1 MFRLE
6 LDVTDLADTRFV
18 VSPLHEVVGSFWPV
32 YTGCGSRAHRPWA
45 RQVRAIGGID
55 HELLA
60 SLVSLRGW
68 MPDFV
73 APPPVT
79 ARPDITSQLAQVR
92 AAEPGK
98 VTADVLA
105 VYGSAALPP
114 CLKELIGNP
123 AELRD
128 RVAGALERYWSLAIA
143 PHWPHVRI
151 RLEADLLHRGLQLAY
166 RGPGTTFGELDPR
179 IRWRDS
185 AIAVDIIRQWRR
197 QVPVAGRGLRL
208 VPSFFTPWPQL
219 PIDIDDPPVLGYP
232 ARGTALLWHH
242 PRPAPPAVGR
252 ALLGRSRAR
261 LLGIL
266 DEPASTTEL
275 AGRLGVTPSAVSQHL
290 QVLAAAGLV
299 TRARAGRTVLYQ
311 RTETGARLT
320 GPGDQPAGV
329 AGPGSTATR

>member
-1 MFRLE
+1 MFRLD
-6 LDVTDLADTRFV
+6 LDVTDLADARFV
-18 VSPLHEVVGSFWPV
+18 VSPLHEVVGSLWPV
-32 YTGCGSRAHRPWA
+32 YANTGSRAYRQWA
-45 RQVRAIGGID
+45 RGVRTTPGID

-68 MPDFV
+68 VPDFV
-73 APPPVT
+73 APPPVS
-79 ARPDITSQLAQVR
+79 ARPDFTGQLAQVR
-92 AAEPGK
+92 ATDPDK
-98 VTADVLA
+98 VRMDVLA
-105 VYGSAALPP
+105 VYGRASLPP
-114 CLKELIGNP
+114 CLREHIENP

-143 PHWPHVRI
+143 PHWPQVRT

-166 RGPGTTFGELDPR
+166 RGPGAAFGGLDPR
-179 IRWRDS
+179 IRWQAS
-185 AIAVDIIRQWRR
+185 ALTVDIIPKWRR

-219 PIDIDDPPVLGYP
+219 PIDIDDPPVLEYP
-232 ARGTALLWHH
+232 ARGTALWWSD
-242 PRPAPPAVGR
+242 PRPAPPAVAR

-311 RTETGARLT
+311 RTETGAHLT
-320 GPGDQPAGV
+320 APGAP
-329 AGPGSTATR
+329 